1 MQVSL
6 EAVPS
11 QIDPKQLWSFTP
23 AFPSGAYFISSVA
36 DNELFASHPP
46 DASTKLPVVISKIP
60 VLVSLSLCPSSK
72 LTTPICSGTSSI
84 SKMGFTLSLS
94 TTAPL
99 LLNTILSL
107 LS

>member
-36 DNELFASHPP
+36 DNKLFVGHPP
-46 DASTKLPVVISKIP
+46 ILPTKLPVVISESPI
-60 VLVSLSLCPSSK
+60 LVSLSLCPSSYIDHSN
-72 LTTPICSGTSSI
+72 L
-84 SKMGFTLSLS
+84 
-94 TTAPL
+94 
-99 LLNTILSL
+99 
-107 LS
+107 